1 MKPTRIILAVTV
13 AAAALLAQGLFPSS
27 VAAPVTVP
35 LEAMCDRAAIASGAE
50 IHVVTST
57 ASLHQQPA
65 CTAD

>member
-13 AAAALLAQGLFPSS
+13 AAAALLAQSLFPSS
-27 VAAPVTVP
+27 AAAP
-35 LEAMCDRAAIASGAE
+35 LKAMCDRTPVASGPD